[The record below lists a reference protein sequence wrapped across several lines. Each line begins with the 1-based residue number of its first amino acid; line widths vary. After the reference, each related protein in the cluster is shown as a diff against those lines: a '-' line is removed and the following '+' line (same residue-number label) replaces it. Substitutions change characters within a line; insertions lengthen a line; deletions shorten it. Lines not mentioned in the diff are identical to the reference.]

1 MKRSIKYLRQT
12 LLVSLC
18 SATVLGLVGVPG
30 ALAKSPSNGI
40 NSETPSSST
49 YTVVKNDSLGGI
61 ARKTKVNLA
70 GLLQVNNFVLSSL
83 ILPGQIIKL
92 PTSSTSTASSTM
104 TTYTVVKNDSLSG
117 IAQKAQVTL
126 SSFLKIN
133 GFSKSSV
140 IMPGQVVKLPVGHLF
155 TAPASASASAPASV
169 NPKVNARI
177 QTVIDF
183 AMAQIGKPYAFGT
196 AGPLTYDCSGLVRA
210 SFATVKINLPH
221 QSLLQSTYG
230 TAVDWKTTPIQKG
243 DLVFSFSSRT
253 PQQIGHV
260 GIAISSTEWIVA
272 PYTGTTVSI
281 SRLPSIDKIQAVR
294 RIL

>member
-12 LLVSLC
+12 LLASLC

-30 ALAKSPSNGI
+30 ALAKSPSNGLS
-40 NSETPSSST
+40 SEAPSSLT
-49 YTVVKNDSLGGI
+49 YTVTKNDSLSGI

-83 ILPGQIIKL
+83 IMPGQIIKL
-92 PTSSTSTASSTM
+92 PTSSTSIASSTS

-155 TAPASASASAPASV
+155 AAPASAPAPAPASV

-260 GIAISSTEWIVA
+260 GIAISSTQWIVA